1 MNHSLAHLA
10 RSKLHSWQQGI
21 HLNRKTRIGPHGC
34 ADVELLSERLQQLR
48 LDRDYIKVCCP
59 SVYQELERVCASCKL
74 HRLCAQ
80 DLASG
85 DVESGMR
92 SYCPNAPTIDALVV
106 NWVP

>member
-10 RSKLHSWQQGI
+10 RSKLHSWQQAI
-21 HLNRKTRIGPHGC
+21 HLNRTTRIGSHGC
-34 ADVELLSERLQQLR
+34 ADVELICERLQQLR
-48 LDRDYIKVCCP
+48 LDPDYIKVCCP
-59 SVYQELERVCASCKL
+59 SMYQELERVCESCKL

-92 SYCPNAPTIDALVV
+92 SYCPNAPTIDALTV
-106 NWVP
+106 NWVL

>member
-10 RSKLHSWQQGI
+10 RSKLHSWQDKD
-21 HLNRKTRIGPHGC
+21 RDGC
-34 ADVELLSERLQQLR
+34 ADVELMCERLQQLR
-48 LDRDYIKVCCP
+48 LDPNYIKICCP
-59 SVYQELERVCASCKL
+59 SVYRELERVCASCKL

-92 SYCPNAPTIDALVV
+92 SYCPNAPTIDALTV
-106 NWVP
+106 NWVL